1 MAKSKAAEKL
11 VTVKA
16 AVPVVIWRANRPL
29 TDEQHEELAR
39 KLRAERQH
47 VGVELLLVPYS
58 TDVEI
63 AIDDRTAPLPATEE
77 ETTEL
82 TTTTKE
88 TTAPVPDPSGEPS
101 KE

>member
-39 KLRAERQH
+39 KLRAEQQH

-63 AIDDRTAPLPATEE
+63 AID
-77 ETTEL
+77 ETTDPSPANE
-82 TTTTKE
+82 E
-88 TTAPVPDPSGEPS
+88 TTAPVPDPSSEPS